1 MHLMEAL
8 ERISKFRFKHSAVHL
23 QGAPVYMMEKRLIPT
38 VQA

>member
-1 MHLMEAL
+1 MEAL
-8 ERISKFRFKHSAVHL
+8 ERISKFRFKHSSVHL